1 MIASGRDAVSL
12 RLAEIGHE
20 FDHGM
25 ALKLDRIEAALKAL
39 DDPHLRLPPVLHVA
53 GTNGKGSTCAF
64 LRAMCEAANLRAHV
78 FSSPHLITPNER
90 VRLAGTL
97 ASDDQFIDAVNRVAA
112 LGMTLP
118 YFEVLTAAAFL
129 MFAETPADVLVLEV
143 GLGGTFDA
151 TNVIPTPAVATIAP
165 IALDHTAI
173 LGPTLSKIAGEK
185 AGILKRGAP
194 GVISRQ
200 DAAAMEV
207 IEARAAEVGT
217 PLFRCGVEWDGWRAN
232 GRLCVQTEDRFL
244 DLPAPNLEG
253 LHQFDNASLAAA
265 TLLMW
270 DGARFSDDALA
281 HGVTHAYWPGRMQRL
296 TQGVLA
302 DIAHARG
309 AELWLDGAH
318 NPHGA
323 AALSRTLAELD
334 ARAPRP
340 LALICGLLTTKDV
353 DGVLAPLARKGA
365 PFIAVPVPSST
376 AAQDPQKLAAIAA
389 SHGFAAT
396 QAASLVDAMQNAAAL
411 PGEPPRIVICGSLY
425 LAGDALAL
433 SGGVK

>member
-1 MIASGRDAVSL
+1 MIASGRDPVSL

-25 ALKLDRIEAALKAL
+25 ALKLERIEAALVAL
-39 DDPHLRLPPVLHVA
+39 GNPHLRLPPVLHVA

-64 LRAMCEAANLRAHV
+64 LRAMTEAAGLRAHV

-97 ASDDQFIDAVNRVAA
+97 ARDDKFIDAVDRVAA

-151 TNVIPTPAVATIAP
+151 TNVVPAPAVTTIAP
-165 IALDHTAI
+165 IALDHMAI
-173 LGPTLSKIAGEK
+173 LGNTVAKIAGEK

-194 GVISRQ
+194 GVIARQ
-200 DAAAMEV
+200 DEAAMAV
-207 IEARAAEVGT
+207 IEARAQEVGAS
-217 PLFRCGVEWDGWRAN
+217 LFRCGVEWDGWRAN

-253 LHQFDNASLAAA
+253 LHQFDNAALAVA
-265 TLLMW
+265 TLLAW
-270 DGARFSDDALA
+270 DAARFSDDAFA

-296 TQGVLA
+296 VQGELA

-323 AALSRTLAELD
+323 AALARTLTNLD

-340 LALICGLLTTKDV
+340 LVLICGLLNTKDTS
-353 DGVLAPLARKGA
+353 GVLAPLAMRGA
-365 PFIAVPVPSST
+365 RLIAVPVPSST
-376 AAQDPQKLAAIAA
+376 AAQDPAKLADAARGHGFIA
-389 SHGFAAT
+389 SHAPSLLDAMKEAAT
-396 QAASLVDAMQNAAAL
+396 L

-433 SGGVK
+433 SGGVS